1 MKSRPGNVVRRAIPA
16 TAGSGLFRGALTT
29 AASNGIIG
37 GTHDALEI
45 FGPAVGALH
54 FHAILAADRKEFK
67 KLVALQ
73 AFKLI
78 NRHLDILEKSF
89 EIQITLLDSTLSS
102 DKAATVTYP
111 GGSRGHDQG
120 SWG

>member
-16 TAGSGLFRGALTT
+16 AAGSGLFRGTLTT
-29 AASNGIIG
+29 AAANGIIG

-45 FGPAVGALH
+45 FGSAVGALH
-54 FHAILAADRKEFK
+54 FHVILAVDRKEFK
-67 KLVALQ
+67 KLVAFQ
-73 AFKLI
+73 ALKFI

-89 EIQITLLDSTLSS
+89 KNLITLLDSALSS
-102 DKAATVTYP
+102 DKAAAFTCP
-111 GGSRGHDQG
+111 GASRGHDQG